1 MRDEA
6 GIGLAAIYIET
17 DEGVSENYRVSY
29 GTALWTHLLNNESL
43 VLFPQTALMTLG
55 WESI

>member
-1 MRDEA
+1 MEQV
-6 GIGLAAIYIET
+6 LVWP
-17 DEGVSENYRVSY
+17 DEGVSENYHVSY

>member
-1 MRDEA
+1 MKQV
-6 GIGLAAIYIET
+6 LVWPPYIET
-17 DEGVSENYRVSY
+17 DEGVSENYRLSY